1 LIRKLVLAAS
11 LVCSILVVPEA
22 AEAASACG
30 NSGGH
35 TLCVTA
41 PAATLVGSTTIT
53 VTNTPNSGTVIAT
66 WVPSGKPATNLIT
79 RGQPSPQ
86 TGDYSFVWPTQ
97 KYLDGSGVLR
107 IQFGSTSA
115 ASVQVSVTLQN
126 GNTGDFQH
134 SPADWANYLPGAW
147 MASNDPVLPAVGDG
161 PSDEPEPNSVA
172 AAIAATSPPLFLFL
186 GDIYEKGTFTENLNV
201 YGQNSMDGGGGS
213 LWGTIGTVTQPTI
226 GNHEAPNQTAW
237 TDYWHNRP
245 LYTSFR
251 FGNVLFFDLASSATS
266 MAAGSAQYNYV
277 QSVLASTANPPPP
290 CIVAFWHIPA
300 LHKDTINAGEL
311 AIWTLLADNGVDLV
325 LNGHVHN
332 MTQYR
337 PLNDQLQLPTGG
349 QATMVQLISGAGGHG
364 LGGASSASRVEWTM
378 GKKAGVLWLTLNGAR
393 NGGTPSSL
401 SWAFKDRTGTVL
413 HTGARDCGSGP
424 VPPAPPS
431 VTGFSPTSGPLG
443 ISVTIDGSGFSGAS
457 DVQFNGTSVG
467 PGNFTVNSDSQI
479 TATVPSGATTG
490 PISVVGPGGTGTSST
505 DYMVTVPPI
514 SRVGQIG
521 SVSNI
526 SGGALDTLS
535 VTVGPGGVAA
545 GDTITVG
552 VAAQGNV
559 SIRSVTDTAGNS
571 YQTDV
576 LRQYSGGSNKCT
588 SALASA
594 FASTALAGGDR
605 ITVTVSSGNTWG
617 FVAEEWSGLSAT
629 QPDQTGGADSADVPT
644 TVVSVSTVGPT
655 NQAVEVVYGLSCL
668 GGWSGITAGSGYTLT
683 ADLKMSLGTTKREL
697 GLEYMLTSSAG
708 PQTATFSLSTA
719 RNWSAA
725 IVTYR

>member
-1 LIRKLVLAAS
+1 MLLKFVVVAS
-11 LVCSILVVPEA
+11 LVSSILVVTEA

-30 NSGGH
+30 SSGGH
-35 TLCVTA
+35 TLCLTA
-41 PAATLVGSTTIT
+41 PDASLVGSATIT

-66 WVPSGKPATNLIT
+66 WVPSGKSAINLIT
-79 RGQPSPQ
+79 RAQPSPQ

-115 ASVQVSVTLQN
+115 AQVSVTLQN

-134 SPADWANYLPGAW
+134 SPADWASYLPGAW
-147 MASNDPVLPAVGDG
+147 TASNDPVVPAVGDG

-186 GDIYEKGTFTENLNV
+186 GDIYEKGTFTENLNA
-201 YGQNSMDGGGGS
+201 YGQNSMDGGGGT
-213 LWGTIGTVTQPTI
+213 LWGAMGTVTQPTI
-226 GNHEAPNQTAW
+226 GNHEAPNKTAW

-251 FGNVLFFDLASSATS
+251 FGNVLFFDLASSAAS
-266 MAAGSAQYNYV
+266 MAAGTAQYNYV

-300 LHKDTINAGEL
+300 LHKDAINAGIL
-311 AIWTLLADNGVDLV
+311 PIWTLLADNGGDLV

-337 PLNDQLQLPTGG
+337 PLDDQLQLPTGPE
-349 QATMVQLISGAGGHG
+349 ATMVQLISGAGGHG

-378 GKKAGVLWLTLNGAR
+378 GKKAGVLWLTLDGAA
-393 NGGTPSSL
+393 NGGTPTSL
-401 SWAFKDRTGTVL
+401 AWAYKDKTGTVL
-413 HTGARDCGSGP
+413 HTGARDCGSGS
-424 VPPAPPS
+424 VPPPPPS
-431 VTGFSPTSGPLG
+431 VAGFSPPSGPVG
-443 ISVTIDGSGFSGAS
+443 TNVTIDGSGFSGAS
-457 DVQFNGTSVG
+457 DVQFNGVSVG
-467 PGNFTVNSDSQI
+467 SGKFTVGSDIQI

-521 SVSNI
+521 SVSNT
-526 SGGALDTLS
+526 SGGTLKTLS

-545 GDTITVG
+545 GDTIILGMT
-552 VAAQGNV
+552 AQGNV
-559 SIRSVTDTAGNS
+559 SVSSVTDTAGNS
-571 YQTDV
+571 YDTDV
-576 LRQYSGGSNKCT
+576 LRQYSGSSNKCT

-594 FASTALAGGDR
+594 FASTALAPGDR

-629 QPDQTGGADSADVPT
+629 GQPDQTGGADSADVT
-644 TVVSVSTVGPT
+644 STLVSVSTAGPT
-655 NQAVEVVYGLSCL
+655 DQAVEVVYGLTCL
-668 GGWSGITAGSGYTLT
+668 GTWSGITAGSGYTLT
-683 ADLKMSLGTTKREL
+683 ADLKMSLGTTRREL

-708 PQTATFSLSTA
+708 PQTATFTLSTA
-719 RNWSAA
+719 RTWSAA
-725 IVTYR
+725 IATYR